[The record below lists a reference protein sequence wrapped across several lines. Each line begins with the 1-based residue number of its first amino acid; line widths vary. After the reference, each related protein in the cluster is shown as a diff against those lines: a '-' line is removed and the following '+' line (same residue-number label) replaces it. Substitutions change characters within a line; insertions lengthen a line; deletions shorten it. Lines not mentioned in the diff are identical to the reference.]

1 VEIVVFVA
9 AEERELAAFRRRLMG
24 ARRLDWPA
32 GSAVAGRR
40 GGQRF
45 LLVAGG
51 AGPRLAAQALEPA
64 RKCARV
70 GAIVSTGFC
79 GGLRPELRPGQV
91 FVASEVREVHTG
103 ARYAARLPRTSRP
116 YASGTLLSIDRIV
129 GEPEKRQLRELGGD
143 AVEMEAAAVAR
154 SAAAWDVPFYCIRA
168 VTDTAQEGFRCDL
181 NAARLADGRIS
192 YAKLLLASAARPA
205 ERLPELWRLWRRA
218 RLAAEALG
226 EFLAGCTF

>member
-1 VEIVVFVA
+1 MA
-9 AEERELAAFRRRLMG
+9 AEERELAAFRRRLTG

-40 GGQRF
+40 GGERF
-45 LLVAGG
+45 LLVA
-51 AGPRLAAQALEPA
+51 AGTGSRLAEQALEAA
-64 RKCARV
+64 RERSRI

-79 GGLRPELRPGQV
+79 GGLNPELRPGQI
-91 FVASEVREVHTG
+91 FVASEVRQLDG
-103 ARYAARLPRTSRP
+103 GGRYPARLPRTSRS
-116 YASGTLLSIDRIV
+116 YATGTLLSVDQVV
-129 GEPEKRQLRELGGD
+129 GSEREKRRLRELGGD

-192 YAKLLLASAARPA
+192 YAKLLLAAATRPT
-205 ERLPELWRLWRRA
+205 ERLPELWWLWRRS

-226 EFLAGCTF
+226 EFLAGCMF